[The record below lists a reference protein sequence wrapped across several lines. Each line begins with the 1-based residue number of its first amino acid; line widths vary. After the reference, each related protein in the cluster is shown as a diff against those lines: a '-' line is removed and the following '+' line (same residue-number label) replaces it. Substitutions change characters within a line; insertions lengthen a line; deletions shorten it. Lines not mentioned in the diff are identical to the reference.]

1 MSLWPMAMP
10 AFNFITNGGAMSPS
24 VALRLLP
31 DQPAAPVTAAS
42 ANSNAQR
49 KPRRR
54 AARNPL
60 PPVEAMNLA
69 QKFQAADE
77 FWHQLLSEVEKNDG
91 KGSGA
96 ALAMF
101 SCFVHS
107 IIDDGE
113 LRKNLVL
120 YFDQKLN
127 DGFLSR
133 KAMSS

>member
-1 MSLWPMAMP
+1 
-10 AFNFITNGGAMSPS
+10 MSPS
-24 VALRLLP
+24 VAVQLRP
-31 DQPAAPVTAAS
+31 DQPIAPAFVGS
-42 ANSNAQR
+42 ANNNAQQQAR

-54 AARNPL
+54 SVKNPL
-60 PPVEAMNLA
+60 PPIEARNLA

-77 FWHQLLSEVEKNDG
+77 FWHQLLSEIEKNDG

-107 IIDDGE
+107 IIEDRE
-113 LRKNLVL
+113 LCRNLVL

-127 DGFLSR
+127 DSFLSR
-133 KAMSS
+133 EAVSS